1 MVGYNESWREVK
13 MLNKLFEIIED
24 RKANPTE
31 QSYTASL
38 FAEGEDRILQ
48 KIGEEAT
55 EVIIAAK
62 GQGDQRIIEEVAD
75 LFYHTLVLLSEKGLQ
90 LGDVE
95 AELRKRHQ

>member
-90 LGDVE
+90 LSDIE
-95 AELRKRHQ
+95 DELRKRHQ

>member
-1 MVGYNESWREVK
+1 
-13 MLNKLFEIIED
+13 MLNELFEIIEE

-31 QSYTASL
+31 KSYTASL

-62 GQGDQRIIEEVAD
+62 GQGDDRIIEEVSD
-75 LFYHTLVLLSEKGLQ
+75 LFYHTLVLLSAKGLS
-90 LGDVE
+90 LSDVE
-95 AELRKRHQ
+95 SELRKRHK